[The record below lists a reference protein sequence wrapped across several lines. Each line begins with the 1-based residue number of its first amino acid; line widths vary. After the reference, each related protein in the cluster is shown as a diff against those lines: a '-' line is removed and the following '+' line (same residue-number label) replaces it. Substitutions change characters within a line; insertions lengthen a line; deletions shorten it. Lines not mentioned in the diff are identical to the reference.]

1 MDSKAELIQE
11 GVRLAQLIS
20 SKSPVA
26 VQGTKNILDA
36 AWGRTVEDNL
46 NYTAVW
52 NAGMI
57 QSTDVE
63 RAMMSGI
70 QKRTPKFEKL

>member
-1 MDSKAELIQE
+1 MAE
-11 GVRLAQLIS
+11 LIS

-36 AWGRTVEDNL
+36 SWGRTVEDNL

-52 NAGMI
+52 NMGML
-57 QSTDVE
+57 QSSDVE
-63 RAMMSGI
+63 RAMLSGL
-70 QKRTPKFEKL
+70 KKGGPPRFEKL

>member
-1 MDSKAELIQE
+1 GGKKELYQE
-11 GVRLAQLIS
+11 GLKLAQLIA

-52 NAGMI
+52 NAGMLQTADI
-57 QSTDVE
+57 PTALGAAKSKQAPLFS
-63 RAMMSGI
+63 
-70 QKRTPKFEKL
+70 KL